1 MSVNLFCARE
11 VSYFHTLT
19 VGCQIEPERKNLTS
33 LCLLSFASLCFQMFG
48 NLSDY
53 MQMNRLC
60 KSMLFK
66 MVVHKCNFLLQFL
79 LKMNINFIAT
89 KACSSDNSAYKSII
103 HHLYIFLTSG
113 SIAELLKCLNNN
125 NNNKQFSIPLRQI
138 FTSKKW
144 LHQSGSGILSVN
156 KINTSSGLADTNKDR
171 KHAKHQNIKT
181 PDVQIYTKERK
192 QYIKVNI
199 YKLKLQ

>member
-1 MSVNLFCARE
+1 
-11 VSYFHTLT
+11 
-19 VGCQIEPERKNLTS
+19 
-33 LCLLSFASLCFQMFG
+33 
-48 NLSDY
+48 
-53 MQMNRLC
+53 MNRLC

-103 HHLYIFLTSG
+103 HHLYIFLTSR

-156 KINTSSGLADTNKDR
+156 KINTSSGLADRNKDR
-171 KHAKHQNIKT
+171 KHAKHQNSRCT
-181 PDVQIYTKERK
+181 
-192 QYIKVNI
+192 NI
-199 YKLKLQ
+199 YKKKKTIHKSKYIQTKATVILTFNKYYLI